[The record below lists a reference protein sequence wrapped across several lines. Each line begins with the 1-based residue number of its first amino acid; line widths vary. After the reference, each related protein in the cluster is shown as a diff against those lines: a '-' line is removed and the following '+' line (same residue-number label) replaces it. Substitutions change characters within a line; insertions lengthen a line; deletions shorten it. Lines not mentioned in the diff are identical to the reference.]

1 MFRRCVSDIFVVGT
15 VVGVVLV
22 LVLVVV
28 VVVVVG
34 ASVSFSVGSCAL
46 PPQVRLLSR
55 LPFYLIVAD
64 VLTPASPPRPSLPPS
79 G

>member
-22 LVLVVV
+22 LVVVV